1 MKNNFLSFFTVL
13 LFTLI
18 LNIPLVAFAWSPGQ
32 PIVPPCKNDCKWN
45 DLIQLV
51 DNVISFAL
59 YIATILAILSFMWA
73 GFLMMTA
80 QGKASQVDKARGIFF
95 NVVFGL
101 VFAYG
106 AWVLVYFILQALR
119 VQGDFRKFI

>member
-1 MKNNFLSFFTVL
+1 MKNKIRSYIVIFSSI
-13 LFTLI
+13 LI
-18 LNIPLVAFAWSPGQ
+18 LNFPFFVFAWSPGQ
-32 PIVPPCKNDCKWN
+32 PIVPPCDICGWN
-45 DLIQLV
+45 DLLQLV

-59 YIATILAILSFMWA
+59 YLATVLAILSFMYA

-80 QGKASQVDKARGIFF
+80 QGKASQVDKAKGIFV
-95 NVVFGL
+95 NVVLGL